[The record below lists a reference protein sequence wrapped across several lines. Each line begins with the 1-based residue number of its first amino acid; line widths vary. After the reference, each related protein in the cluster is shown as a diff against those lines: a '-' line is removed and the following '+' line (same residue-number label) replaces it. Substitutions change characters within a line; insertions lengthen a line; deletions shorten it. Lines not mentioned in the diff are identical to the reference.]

1 MFGAGCVSASVL
13 GRAPP
18 PASLATTALLQLQ
31 EVPGSTPEA
40 AGAAPADP
48 ASCALAAAV
57 TASGHGAAAT
67 AAAAAANFYTQ
78 NTPELDAAV
87 ALSQLAH
94 SATTL
99 PPPGSAAAAAAGG
112 AASLPPRQ
120 PLSSGGVH
128 T

>member
-1 MFGAGCVSASVL
+1 MSASVL

-67 AAAAAANFYTQ
+67 AAASFYTQ

-99 PPPGSAAAAAAGG
+99 PPPGSAAAAAGG

>member
-1 MFGAGCVSASVL
+1 MSASVL

-67 AAAAAANFYTQ
+67 AAAAASFYTQ

-99 PPPGSAAAAAAGG
+99 PPPGSAAAAGG

>member
-67 AAAAAANFYTQ
+67 AAAAASFYTQ

-99 PPPGSAAAAAAGG
+99 PPPGSAAAAGG

>member
-1 MFGAGCVSASVL
+1 MSASVL

-67 AAAAAANFYTQ
+67 AAAAASFYTQ

-99 PPPGSAAAAAAGG
+99 PPPGSAAAAAGG

>member
-1 MFGAGCVSASVL
+1 MSASVL

-67 AAAAAANFYTQ
+67 AAGFYTQ

-99 PPPGSAAAAAAGG
+99 PPPGSAAAAAGG

>member
-13 GRAPP
+13 GRGPP
-18 PASLATTALLQLQ
+18 PTSLATTALLQLQ

-67 AAAAAANFYTQ
+67 AAAAASFYTQ

-99 PPPGSAAAAAAGG
+99 PPPGSAAAAGG

>member
-1 MFGAGCVSASVL
+1 MSASVL

-57 TASGHGAAAT
+57 AVTASGHGAAAT
-67 AAAAAANFYTQ
+67 AAAASFYTQ

-99 PPPGSAAAAAAGG
+99 PPPGSAAAAAGG

>member
-67 AAAAAANFYTQ
+67 AAAASFYTQ

-99 PPPGSAAAAAAGG
+99 PPPVSAAAVAGGG

-120 PLSSGGVH
+120 PLSSGGLH

>member
-1 MFGAGCVSASVL
+1 MSASVL

-57 TASGHGAAAT
+57 AVTASGHGAAAT
-67 AAAAAANFYTQ
+67 AAAAASFYTQ

>member
-67 AAAAAANFYTQ
+67 AAAAASFYTQ

>member
-67 AAAAAANFYTQ
+67 AAAAASFYTQ

-99 PPPGSAAAAAAGG
+99 PPPGSAAAAAGG